1 MAVRVAVG
9 LRQADAPESRLP
21 RVQQLILYRGGIVG
35 FAIFASIAAGWAI
48 ATNRLRLIAPL
59 LVANVVPVFRARPW
73 VAIAAILASTST
85 FIAAAATPKI
95 AHLYLPEILLGLAL
109 VSIASARHA
118 RSYGGFDG
126 SLIAVLLAA
135 NAGGAVV
142 GGLTHAALVDTRVL
156 VLYAAFWVTLAAW
169 RAGPSNVF
177 AVLAILAVAVS
188 TATILE
194 SMYPGL
200 ALFRADV
207 LTLQGGVARIRA
219 PGLAAVYFCL
229 VFAVSYLLFGPRR
242 YRILAVALALLSA
255 AAVLASLNRN
265 MIIGASLGV
274 VVSAVFSRR
283 RGRVAAVLV
292 VAALVVWISL
302 PYVSASPYM
311 QRILSVGNYGL
322 LKQSTLSDRYYEN
335 GYAWRA
341 ITHHPVLELVSG
353 LTTGRPL
360 WSRTAWLCRAPSFIT
375 STSVSGFGLV
385 CWVSSHTS
393 CYSCDAGA
401 AGSTSSAREA
411 QTLGWVGALPLQRSR
426 SLLAPR

>member
-1 MAVRVAVG
+1 
-9 LRQADAPESRLP
+9 
-21 RVQQLILYRGGIVG
+21 
-35 FAIFASIAAGWAI
+35 
-48 ATNRLRLIAPL
+48 
-59 LVANVVPVFRARPW
+59 
-73 VAIAAILASTST
+73 
-85 FIAAAATPKI
+85 
-95 AHLYLPEILLGLAL
+95 
-109 VSIASARHA
+109 
-118 RSYGGFDG
+118 
-126 SLIAVLLAA
+126 
-135 NAGGAVV
+135 
-142 GGLTHAALVDTRVL
+142 
-156 VLYAAFWVTLAAW
+156 
-169 RAGPSNVF
+169 
-177 AVLAILAVAVS
+177 
-188 TATILE
+188 
-194 SMYPGL
+194 
-200 ALFRADV
+200 V

-341 ITHHPVLELVSG
+341 ITHHPVFGIGFGTNYGAAFVEPNGLVVP
-353 LTTGRPL
+353 R
-360 WSRTAWLCRAPSFIT
+360 SFIHNQYLGLWLRT
-375 STSVSGFGLV
+375 GLLGLV
-385 CWVSSHTS
+385 AYVLLLVRCWRCGIDKLRSGSSDAWVGGGLAASAIAFAASAAVGT
-393 CYSCDAGA
+393 YVFDAGSVPIVA
-401 AGSTSSAREA
+401 
-411 QTLGWVGALPLQRSR
+411 
-426 SLLAPR
+426 SLLALSTSLRLSSSAPLERVYMRGTPRARTGSMRTFEVE